1 MKLKRFSL
9 ILLILMMMLSIIP
22 VNAEI
27 GVDEPA
33 NGAKDYLSE
42 ASDYKPIV
50 QSLIFRKQIKFENYK
65 GKDQS
70 GTLNF
75 ELVPDKKAKASYTHK
90 QTGGGI
96 EEEVEDLRIYPGIM
110 NYSYKVPFSSDDY
123 VDETFNK
130 LGRDLIDNLTKGQKY
145 SAKSHKFS
153 NDFLD
158 HALLH
163 EWGRVQRSDRSLF
176 LRVGPL
182 KPEQFDKF
190 GGTIEFEKQK
200 KMIEDYAKEG
210 KKVSWAG
217 DPDTEDIVGW
227 KSFFIDEEEGNSKV
241 NPLYDFLGSYKHGEE
256 IAGLPSEN
264 LLDREDF
271 RNGSMKASEVY
282 KFKEFQNGGYYLTVI
297 TRPIALSK
305 QYDDE
310 GNIVSIEKPLLPS
323 VNAKEFADK
332 HDYGAIEDKYGHDQ
346 FYGEKI
352 LRYRLREKQAEGI
365 NLDISNKELIVDY
378 SVSDQSVFI
387 FEDEKLAD
395 EFYKKG
401 LYSKDEE
408 GKTRYDSTASLSF
421 KDAKEVTLVNKIAYT
436 NIKIQKAW
444 NDGNNKYKD
453 RPKNIN
459 VKILADGKDMGKNVK
474 ISEKNKWTYSINNL
488 PSKKDGKE
496 IKYTIKEEKVDNYNT
511 HIEGNAKDGFV
522 ITNTHKEVKKPA
534 TGDNSHIGMYIAIV
548 ILAAALALILIII
561 KKKKK

>member
-9 ILLILMMMLSIIP
+9 ILLVLMMMLSIIP
-22 VNAEI
+22 INAEI

-42 ASDYKPIV
+42 ASDFKPVV

-75 ELVPDKKAKASYTHK
+75 ELVPDEKAKESYKHK
-90 QTGGGI
+90 ENRGGV

-110 NYSYKVPFSSDDY
+110 NYSYKVPFSSNDY

-130 LGRDLIDNLTKGQKY
+130 LGRDLIDNLTEGQKY
-145 SAKSHKFS
+145 SAKAHKFS

-163 EWGRVQRSDRSLF
+163 EWGRVQRSDRSVF

-182 KPEQFDKF
+182 KPEQFYKF
-190 GGTIEFEKQK
+190 GGKIEFEKQK
-200 KMIEDYAKEG
+200 KMIEDYVKEG
-210 KKVSWAG
+210 KKISWEG

-241 NPLYDFLGSYKHGEE
+241 NPLYDFLGSYKHGEVQ
-256 IAGLPSEN
+256 GLPSEN

-282 KFKEFQNGGYYLTVI
+282 KFKEFQNGAYYLTVI

-352 LRYRLREKQAEGI
+352 LRYRLREKRAEGI
-365 NLDISNKELIVDY
+365 DLDISNKEIIVDY
-378 SVSDQSVFI
+378 SVSEQSVYI
-387 FEDEKLAD
+387 FEDEKSAD

-408 GKTRYDSTASLSF
+408 GKTKYDSTASLSF
-421 KDAKEVTLVNKIAYT
+421 KDANEVTLVNKTAYT

-444 NDGNNKYKD
+444 NDENNKYKD

-459 VKILADGKDMGKNVK
+459 VKILADGKDIGKNVK
-474 ISEKNKWTYSINNL
+474 ISEKNKWTYSIKNL

-496 IKYTIKEEKVDNYNT
+496 IEYTIKEEKVAKYNT
-511 HIEGNAKDGFV
+511 HIDGNAKDGFV
-522 ITNTHKEVKKPA
+522 ITNTHKEVENPR

-548 ILAAALALILIII
+548 ILAALLTLILIII

>member
-1 MKLKRFSL
+1 M
-9 ILLILMMMLSIIP
+9 
-22 VNAEI
+22 
-27 GVDEPA
+27 
-33 NGAKDYLSE
+33 
-42 ASDYKPIV
+42 
-50 QSLIFRKQIKFENYK
+50 
-65 GKDQS
+65 
-70 GTLNF
+70 
-75 ELVPDKKAKASYTHK
+75 
-90 QTGGGI
+90 
-96 EEEVEDLRIYPGIM
+96 
-110 NYSYKVPFSSDDY
+110 PFSSDDY

-130 LGRDLIDNLTKGQKY
+130 LGRELIDNLTKGQKY
-145 SAKSHKFS
+145 SAKSHKIS

-163 EWGRVQRSDRSLF
+163 EWGRVQRSDRSVF

-190 GGTIEFEKQK
+190 GGKIEFEKQK

-210 KKVSWAG
+210 KKISWEG

-241 NPLYDFLGSYKHGEE
+241 NPLYDFLGSYKHGEVQ
-256 IAGLPSEN
+256 GLPSEN

-282 KFKEFQNGGYYLTVI
+282 KFKEFQNGAYYLTVI

-352 LRYRLREKQAEGI
+352 LRYRLREKRAEGI
-365 NLDISNKELIVDY
+365 DLDISNKEIIVDY
-378 SVSDQSVFI
+378 SVSEQSVYI
-387 FEDEKLAD
+387 FWDENSAD

-408 GKTRYDSTASLSF
+408 GKTKYDSTASLSF
-421 KDAKEVTLVNKIAYT
+421 KDAKEVTLINKTPYT

-444 NDGNNKYKD
+444 NDENNKYKD
-453 RPKNIN
+453 RPKNIK
-459 VKILADGKDMGKNVK
+459 VKIFADGKDMGKNVK
-474 ISEKNKWTYSINNL
+474 ISEKDKWTYSINNL

-496 IKYTIKEEKVDNYNT
+496 IEYTIKEEKVAKYNT
-511 HIEGNAKDGFV
+511 HIDGNVKDGYV
-522 ITNTHKEVKKPA
+522 ITNTHKEVENPR

-548 ILAAALALILIII
+548 ILAALLTLILIII

>member
-9 ILLILMMMLSIIP
+9 ILLMFMMMLSIIP
-22 VNAEI
+22 INAEI

-33 NGAKDYLSE
+33 DGAKDFLSA
-42 ASDYKPIV
+42 ASDFKPVV

-75 ELVPDKKAKASYTHK
+75 ELVPDEKAKKSYKHK
-90 QTGGGI
+90 ENRGGV

-130 LGRDLIDNLTKGQKY
+130 LGRDLIDNLTKDNKY

-163 EWGRVQRSDRSLF
+163 EWGRVQRTDRGLF

-182 KPEQFDKF
+182 KPEQFEKF
-190 GGTIEFEKQK
+190 GGKQEFEKQT
-200 KMIEDYAKEG
+200 KMIDDYAKEG
-210 KKVSWAG
+210 KKISWEG
-217 DPDTEDIVGW
+217 DPDTKDIVGW
-227 KSFFIDEEEGNSKV
+227 KSSYIDEEGNSKV
-241 NPLYDFLGSYKHGEE
+241 NPLYDFLGSYKNGEE
-256 IAGLPSEN
+256 IGGFPSEN

-282 KFKEFQNGGYYLTVI
+282 KFKEFQNGGFYLTVI

-332 HDYGAIEDKYGHDQ
+332 HDYGKIDDKYRDDQ

-352 LRYRLREKQAEGI
+352 LRYRLREKRAEGI
-365 NLDISNKELIVDY
+365 DLDISNKEIIVDY
-378 SVSDQSVFI
+378 SVSEQSIYI
-387 FEDEKLAD
+387 FEDEKSAD

-408 GKTRYDSTASLSF
+408 GKINYDYTGSLSF
-421 KDAKEVTLVNKIAYT
+421 KDAKEVTLVNKTAYT
-436 NIKIQKAW
+436 NITIQKAW
-444 NDGNNKYKD
+444 NDENNKYKD

-459 VKILADGKDMGKNVK
+459 VKILADGKDIGKNVK
-474 ISEKNKWTYSINNL
+474 ISEKNKWTGSINNL

-496 IKYTIKEEKVDNYNT
+496 IEYTIKEENVDNYNT

-522 ITNTHKEVKKPA
+522 ITNNHKEVENPR

-548 ILAAALALILIII
+548 ILAALLTLILIII
-561 KKKKK
+561 KNKKK